1 MIRAIYYALVP
12 LWVLLLAALLAS
24 VMGFCIVQVFDTLPV
39 QKVIN
44 KTTQALLVLSIFPAM
59 AWLKLSKTDLGV
71 ANRQQFLRQLG
82 QGFGLGLATLLPV
95 FIVLTVLKINVLDE
109 SQAWTLAWFLEKAS
123 VSVLLSLLISLI
135 EEPLFRGILLA
146 SLLKKLPVT
155 AAVVI
160 SAAYYAC
167 LHFIKSTHDIPASA
181 LTLTS
186 TFGLLAEAFANVFN
200 PDILSAFLALLMVGV
215 FLGLLRTGR
224 EASLGL
230 CIGCHTCWV
239 WLIKMNKT
247 LFNTDFN
254 ADYAFLVSRYD
265 GVIGPLVT
273 VWLLAAVLG
282 YWGWQRREF
291 KLFIRG
297 A

>member
-1 MIRAIYYALVP
+1 
-12 LWVLLLAALLAS
+12 
-24 VMGFCIVQVFDTLPV
+24 
-39 QKVIN
+39 
-44 KTTQALLVLSIFPAM
+44 
-59 AWLKLSKTDLGV
+59 
-71 ANRQQFLRQLG
+71 
-82 QGFGLGLATLLPV
+82 LGLATLLPV
-95 FIVLTVLKINVLDE
+95 FIVLTVLKINILDE

-167 LHFIKSTHDIPASA
+167 LHFIKSTHDIPVSA

-273 VWLLAAVLG
+273 VWLLTAVLG
-282 YWGWQRREF
+282 YWGWRRRAAGRVV
-291 KLFIRG
+291 LS
-297 A
+297 